1 MAFHRTFP
9 SVGPTQTGRI
19 SQPRV
24 SGVISPAHGV
34 LLTRR
39 EAGSVPHLRPEPY
52 IHNLLVEIVGLQP
65 EAPII
70 PERHGMIEALER
82 QLFEALARKGIRVH
96 PDLWYWPSSSNE
108 QIFYGKKR
116 SPLASKG
123 HQMPYHVKKQY
134 VLQEGAWVV
143 PNGVRGCATISTL
156 FPTAFSLSNSLRM
169 PQL

>member
-1 MAFHRTFP
+1 MTRLCTFGAP
-9 SVGPTQTGRI
+9 SICHQVYRELMRNT
-19 SQPRV
+19 
-24 SGVISPAHGV
+24 
-34 LLTRR
+34 LLDLT
-39 EAGSVPHLRPEPY
+39 
-52 IHNLLVEIVGLQP
+52 
-65 EAPII
+65 PII
-70 PERHGMIEALER
+70 LTTACHQRNYVETYSR
-82 QLFEALARKGIRVH
+82 FRVH
-96 PDLWYWPSSSNE
+96 PDLWYWPSRSNE

>member
-1 MAFHRTFP
+1 M
-9 SVGPTQTGRI
+9 
-19 SQPRV
+19 
-24 SGVISPAHGV
+24 
-34 LLTRR
+34 R
-39 EAGSVPHLRPEPY
+39 EVTARPEAS
-52 IHNLLVEIVGLQP
+52 ITIRAHSCRSVS
-65 EAPII
+65 
-70 PERHGMIEALER
+70 
-82 QLFEALARKGIRVH
+82 ARSPCTVQHSKVH
-96 PDLWYWPSSSNE
+96 PDLWYWPSRSNE